1 MRCARPASYID
12 MDFDDEITV
21 PDPMRW
27 KVLGRAIPTDLPLTL
42 FLVLA
47 VVVVSWMT
55 YLGTRANV
63 ELPSGVVPP
72 AAASGPKA
80 AQLAQAMGHMQ
91 GQAQQPSGG
100 PKIGERSSLP
110 SQTSVQLR
118 HQFYFAYVAACQA
131 NANAGRTLYDSDM
144 NSQLASQNLSTVLN
158 LGISDSRINDGEFSL
173 TLTGNIPSDVL
184 SSAEYAEILQYGQH
198 ATPSSCADVMS
209 QIRAMAP
216 QQGGDA
222 SAPAQ
227 HQ

>member
-1 MRCARPASYID
+1 MRAARTAFDTD

-27 KVLGRAIPTDLPLTL
+27 KIAGRTIPTDLPLTL

-47 VVVVSWMT
+47 VAVVSWMT
-55 YLGTRANV
+55 YVGTHANV
-63 ELPSGVVPP
+63 DLPSGAMPP

-80 AQLAQAMGHMQ
+80 AQLALAMGHVQ
-91 GQAQQPSGG
+91 GQSQPSSGA
-100 PKIGERSSLP
+100 PKIGARSTLP

-144 NSQLASQNLSTVLN
+144 NSQLATQNLNTVLN
-158 LGISDSRINDGEFSL
+158 MGISYSRINDGEFSL

-216 QQGGDA
+216 QQGGD
-222 SAPAQ
+222 SPAPGQ
-227 HQ
+227 HS